1 MRTINNSKHP
11 RRRAREARR
20 FSLIMSG
27 DTLDT
32 LIDGKLRLY
41 QSRAGYRF
49 SLDALLLAHFVT
61 VKRCDRIVDL
71 GAGNGPIALLLSHLH
86 PSASLTGLEVQAEMA
101 ARAKRS
107 VALNRLDDRVE
118 IVSGDLREIGSILHG
133 IGVPCRRQQSALSS
147 GQQRPDQPRSGET
160 YGRAMRSKPGWQIFL
175 RAGAYLLRPKG
186 RLALIY
192 RSRFGRSTCSSACA
206 APVSSPNGCAGSI
219 HSPRTGHC

>member
-1 MRTINNSKHP
+1 
-11 RRRAREARR
+11 
-20 FSLIMSG
+20 MSE

-86 PSASLTGLEVQAEMA
+86 PSASLTGLEVQPAMAE
-101 ARAKRS
+101 RAKRS

-118 IVSGDLREIGSILHG
+118 IVSRRSARDRLNLHG
-133 IGVPCRRQQSALSS
+133 IDIPCRRQQSALSS
-147 GQQRPDQPRSGET
+147 GPAAAGSAPIGRNRS
-160 YGRAMRSKPGWQIFL
+160 RAMRSKPGLSRFSCRRGLSASTQRAAGVDL
-175 RAGAYLLRPKG
+175 LSRAGG
-186 RLALIY
+186 
-192 RSRFGRSTCSSACA
+192 
-206 APVSSPNGCAGSI
+206 
-219 HSPRTGHC
+219 

>member
-1 MRTINNSKHP
+1 
-11 RRRAREARR
+11 
-20 FSLIMSG
+20 MSG

-118 IVSGDLREIGSILHG
+118 IVSGDLREIGSIFTA
-133 IGVPCRRQQSALSS
+133 SAFHVVVSNPPFRPV
-147 GQQRPDQPRSGET
+147 QQRPDQPQSGET
-160 YGRAMRSKPGWQIFL
+160 M
-175 RAGAYLLRPKG
+175 GAP
-186 RLALIY
+186 
-192 RSRFGRSTCSSACA
+192 
-206 APVSSPNGCAGSI
+206 
-219 HSPRTGHC
+219 